1 MKHQQNLSSNQK
13 HTGRRSAGA
22 SLRQFVWTSAAAA
35 ALLSCGT
42 ALAQYEYEFF
52 LIEPFYQWSTAESYM
67 SFINDLD
74 VGLGEGL
81 ASNGMAGILWT
92 EAEGRRQTYS
102 GLQELNNLGYAVN
115 SSSVVDTSDGSSF
128 MIPGL
133 NSTYYHSRLFDLNDN
148 MVGVGGARSGCSDFC
163 EKPIVWD
170 ETGGTQLVPVPDA
183 YRMTHINNAGRAAG
197 YIQFYHQG
205 PTQAFLYQIQSGQWI
220 NLSDF
225 LHPRQFNDYA
235 ITRVTDL
242 TENGAVTGEVNA
254 AEALA
259 NGFVWKDGQGFTFLP
274 GLDGGD
280 PLYVRP
286 SGINDAM
293 QVVGSAPDAGWTHR
307 AFIWD
312 AVRGMRDL
320 NDLVELPT
328 DFILDRAAKIND
340 NGWIVGSGHFGPG
353 WNFARGFVLKPIGGG
368 GPELTVEPLHRGQ
381 PADLTVTGANPAER
395 VYFIYSTAGTGSGP
409 CPPALGGLCLDLRL
423 PVMQL
428 GSAVADGGGTAV
440 ITIEIP
446 AQAPLITVHTQAA
459 IRRGAGGA
467 DSVKTDAISTPIQP

>member
-1 MKHQQNLSSNQK
+1 MNLSSI
-13 HTGRRSAGA
+13 HTQSGSKNAYLRSRRLACMA
-22 SLRQFVWTSAAAA
+22 AAAA
-35 ALLSCGT
+35 ALLSGGT

-67 SFINDLD
+67 SFINDLN

-81 ASNGMAGILWT
+81 ASSGMAGILWT
-92 EAEGRRQTYS
+92 EAQGRRQTYS
-102 GLQELNNLGYAVN
+102 GLQELNNLGFAV
-115 SSSVVDTSDGSSF
+115 SSDQIVDTSDGSSF
-128 MIPGL
+128 VIPPP
-133 NSTYYHSRLFDLNDN
+133 NSQYFIPRLFDLNDN

-163 EKPIVWD
+163 EKPIIWD
-170 ETGGTQLVPVPDA
+170 EVGGTRMVPVPNA

-205 PTQAFLYQIQSGQWI
+205 PTQAFLYNDQSGQWI

-225 LHPRQFNDYA
+225 LHPRQFNDFA

-242 TENGAVTGEVNA
+242 TENGAVTGEVYA

-293 QVVGSAPDAGWTHR
+293 QVVGSAPDAGSSYR

-312 AVRGMRDL
+312 ANRGMRDL
-320 NDLVELPT
+320 NDLVQLPT

-428 GSAVADGGGTAV
+428 GSAVADGGGTA
-440 ITIEIP
+440 IMTIEIP

-467 DSVKTDAISTPIQP
+467 DSVKTDAVSTPIQP